1 MSELRATALVLS
13 QLLFTVFGAM
23 VNIMLGITLRL
34 LLLLIVVIIAVVLVI
49 PRDLPNLA
57 SATFYVLLANV
68 AVCNLVICTL
78 VKTILSIY
86 LGYAYLKVTNPKVTK
101 NPKLLFQDQY
111 EVDLQFCPTFTFL
124 HWITIPVLPATLF
137 ALSWSV
143 FYFKLELKLG
153 TLPQAFIPGQ
163 QKSRGEGPECS

>member
-34 LLLLIVVIIAVVLVI
+34 LLLLVVVVIIAVVVTS
-49 PRDLPNLA
+49 RDLPNLA

-86 LGYAYLKVTNPKVTK
+86 LGYAYLKVTNAFVTS
-101 NPKLLFQDQY
+101 
-111 EVDLQFCPTFTFL
+111 FL
-124 HWITIPVLPATLF
+124 
-137 ALSWSV
+137 
-143 FYFKLELKLG
+143 K
-153 TLPQAFIPGQ
+153 
-163 QKSRGEGPECS
+163 

>member
-1 MSELRATALVLS
+1 MSELRAAALVLS
-13 QLLFTVFGAM
+13 QLLFTVFGA
-23 VNIMLGITLRL
+23 VINIMLGITLRLL

-86 LGYAYLKVTNPKVTK
+86 LGYAYLKVTNANVTK

-143 FYFKLELKLG
+143 FYLKLELKIG
-153 TLPQAFIPGQ
+153 HINSGIYTWPAEEQR
-163 QKSRGEGPECS
+163 RGP